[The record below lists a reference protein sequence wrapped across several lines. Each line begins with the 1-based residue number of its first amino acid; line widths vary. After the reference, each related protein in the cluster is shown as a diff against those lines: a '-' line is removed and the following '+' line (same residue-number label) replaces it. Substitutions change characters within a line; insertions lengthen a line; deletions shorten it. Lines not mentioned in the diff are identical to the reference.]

1 MKFDINTYRVAFN
14 TAAGVLGAI
23 GAYFFGG
30 WTQTLTALFVF
41 CVVDYV
47 SGMVVAACGKSEKTE
62 NGGLNSS
69 VGFIGIVKKIFIFI
83 LIAIAHLIET
93 ILPVDTV
100 IVSQGA
106 AIAFACN
113 EALSIVENAGLLGV
127 DLGPV
132 AQLIEVLK
140 SKTNK

>member
-1 MKFDINTYRVAFN
+1 MSKDINSYRLTFNVVAGFI
-14 TAAGVLGAI
+14 GAV

-30 WTQTLTALFVF
+30 WTQTLTVLFTF
-41 CVVDYV
+41 CVIDYL
-47 SGMVVAACGKSEKTE
+47 SGLVVAACGKSEKTE

-83 LIAIAHLIET
+83 LIAVAHLVEV

-100 IVSQGA
+100 VVSQGA
-106 AIAFACN
+106 AVAFACN
-113 EALSIVENAGLLGV
+113 EAISILENAGLLGV

-132 AQLIEVLK
+132 AQLLEVLK

>member
-1 MKFDINTYRVAFN
+1 VKFDVNTYRIAFN

-41 CVVDYV
+41 CVIDYI
-47 SGMVVAACGKSEKTE
+47 SGILVAARGKSEKTE

-69 VGFIGIVKKIFIFI
+69 VGFNGIVKKIFIFV
-83 LIAIAHLIET
+83 LIAVAHLIET

-100 IVSQGA
+100 VVSQGA
-106 AIAFACN
+106 TVAFACN
-113 EALSIVENAGLLGV
+113 EALSITENAGLLGV
-127 DLGPV
+127 NLGPI
-132 AQLIEVLK
+132 AKLIDVLK
-140 SKTNK
+140 SKVNE